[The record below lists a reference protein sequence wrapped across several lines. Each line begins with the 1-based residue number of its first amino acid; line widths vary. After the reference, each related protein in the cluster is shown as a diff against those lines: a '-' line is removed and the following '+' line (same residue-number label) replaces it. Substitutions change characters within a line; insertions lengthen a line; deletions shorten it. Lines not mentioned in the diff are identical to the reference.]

1 MWPVCRGNSS
11 SNGGLSCVLAQL
23 SEDTAV
29 LQSDP
34 SVACTYRRGIRPFC
48 LAETELVFS
57 SSVCLRE
64 HERVGV
70 CTCLCVRVSKVPH
83 SSHNLDCSKE
93 TKPWP
98 SREWREKMR
107 CYCSS
112 SGSLRWPVCG
122 GRTRQPQH
130 RRGRSVPSR
139 WILRAVSGI
148 CRPGA
153 VTGSRDVQTDTLGG
167 SLFPFT
173 GLSVHPS
180 IRLSGEVSS
189 ASALMS
195 FFSFTAFFC
204 VQLMIFAAFFLDLIS
219 LVKPAHSFSFYQ
231 RKTELSELLSFLC
244 TVTAFRK
251 LLAVQGTG
259 HCISGL
265 LFQICFRFY
274 FSAFSV
280 YNIVYLGLH
289 TVFFLNYY

>member
-1 MWPVCRGNSS
+1 M
-11 SNGGLSCVLAQL
+11 
-23 SEDTAV
+23 
-29 LQSDP
+29 
-34 SVACTYRRGIRPFC
+34 
-48 LAETELVFS
+48 
-57 SSVCLRE
+57 
-64 HERVGV
+64 
-70 CTCLCVRVSKVPH
+70 
-83 SSHNLDCSKE
+83 
-93 TKPWP
+93 
-98 SREWREKMR
+98 
-107 CYCSS
+107 
-112 SGSLRWPVCG
+112 CG

-148 CRPGA
+148 CHPGA
-153 VTGSRDVQTDTLGG
+153 VTGSRDVQTDTLEWL
-167 SLFPFT
+167 SLSFH
-173 GLSVHPS
+173 GAVRPS
-180 IRLSGEVSS
+180 IH
-189 ASALMS
+189 S
-195 FFSFTAFFC
+195 FIRRSVVCKRPHVILLLYGFLLCSVDDFC
-204 VQLMIFAAFFLDLIS
+204 CFFLDLIS